1 MMFCILSGV
10 SPKTER
16 NVRGAW
22 AETMDRGLEGKGQV
36 VGQRGDD
43 LSDAKP
49 HAQHAGGAGL
59 SRWQDWGPSW
69 SFRAERDRDLE
80 VT

>member
-22 AETMDRGLEGKGQV
+22 AETMG
-36 VGQRGDD
+36 
-43 LSDAKP
+43 
-49 HAQHAGGAGL
+49 
-59 SRWQDWGPSW
+59 
-69 SFRAERDRDLE
+69 RDLE
-80 VT
+80 GTGKEWDREGTIRLTRSHTRSTRVERDYRGGETGARARASGQNEIET